1 MLFSAAMFT
10 RVTESLIASRAS
22 SSSYLNAKTIRVN
35 GVTDSL
41 RQIHNDK
48 LRREEDRGEERGED
62 RGERGEDLGEEKRRE
77 EEKKEEKK
85 KEKKEEKR
93 IEKKEFK
100 AKRF

>member
-48 LRREEDRGEERGED
+48 LRREEERGEERGED
-62 RGERGEDLGEEKRRE
+62 RGERGEEKRRKRRR
-77 EEKKEEKK
+77 KKRR
-85 KEKKEEKR
+85 KR
-93 IEKKEFK
+93 RRE
-100 AKRF
+100 